1 MKIYIISIVCSK
13 VFNASQAWPLLF
25 EPFMIRRLF
34 VGAGAGGRVFLPKLI
49 FVMMVIVVLLAIA
62 MDPGYKYE
70 ALDIFQLI

>member
-34 VGAGAGGRVFLPKLI
+34 VGAGAGGRVFTQI
-49 FVMMVIVVLLAIA
+49 DICHDGDRCA
-62 MDPGYKYE
+62 PGHCHGPWV
-70 ALDIFQLI
+70 